1 MASAS
6 NRKSKAW
13 LTLLLIAAA
22 ICLLW
27 AIVIY
32 GEVSRQA
39 SRQELRKADAIVVFG
54 AAEYYGHPSAV
65 FRARLDH
72 AYVLF
77 QRGFAPL
84 IVITGGAADVPR
96 YSEGGVG
103 RDYLIAK
110 GVPDEDIIAETQS
123 SDTSES
129 AERVGAIFHTN
140 DLHSCL
146 AVSDGYHMF
155 RVMKMLQKQG
165 IIAYPSPRPDSRV
178 PSRWARV
185 RANLREVAGYTA
197 WKLGLDEP

>member
-1 MASAS
+1 MTSAS
-6 NRKSKAW
+6 HPKKRIGFA
-13 LTLLLIAAA
+13 LLLIAVG
-22 ICLLW
+22 ICIAW
-27 AIVIY
+27 TIVVY
-32 GEVSRQA
+32 FQVSRQS

-72 AYVLF
+72 AYLLF
-77 QRGFAPL
+77 QRGLAPL

-110 GVPDEDIIAETQS
+110 GVPDQDVIAETQS
-123 SDTSES
+123 SDTNES
-129 AERVGAIFHTN
+129 AERVGAIFHAN

-155 RVMKMLQKQG
+155 RVIKMLQKQG
-165 IIAYPSPRPDSRV
+165 IVAYSSPRPDSRV
-178 PSRWARV
+178 PSRWVRV
-185 RANLREVAGYTA
+185 RVNLREVVGYTA
-197 WKLGLDEP
+197 WKLGLG

>member
-1 MASAS
+1 MTSAPHPQ
-6 NRKSKAW
+6 KKPWLALALLAVAICIAW
-13 LTLLLIAAA
+13 TLL
-22 ICLLW
+22 
-27 AIVIY
+27 VY
-32 GEVSRQA
+32 TEVSRQA
-39 SRQELRKADAIVVFG
+39 SRQDLRKADAIVVFG

-110 GVPDEDIIAETQS
+110 GVPDENIIAETQS

-129 AERVGAIFHTN
+129 AKRVGAIFRAN

-155 RVMKMLQKQG
+155 RVIKMLQKQG

-185 RANLREVAGYTA
+185 RVNLREVAGYTA
-197 WKLGLDEP
+197 WKLGLG

>member
-1 MASAS
+1 MTSAPHS
-6 NRKSKAW
+6 QRKMW
-13 LTLLLIAAA
+13 LTLALIAAA
-22 ICLLW
+22 MCIAW
-27 AIVIY
+27 TIVVY
-32 GEVSRQA
+32 GEVARQA
-39 SRQELRKADAIVVFG
+39 SRQDLRKADAIVVFG

-72 AYVLF
+72 AYLLF
-77 QRGFAPL
+77 QRGLAPL

-110 GVPDEDIIAETQS
+110 GVPDQDIIAETQS

-129 AERVGAIFHTN
+129 AERVGAIFHAN

-155 RVMKMLQKQG
+155 RVIKMLQKQG
-165 IIAYPSPRPDSRV
+165 IVAYPSPRPDSRV
-178 PSRWARV
+178 SSRWARV
-185 RANLREVAGYTA
+185 RVNLREVAGYTA
-197 WKLGLDEP
+197 WKLGLS

>member
-1 MASAS
+1 MTSAPHPQ
-6 NRKSKAW
+6 KKMW
-13 LTLLLIAAA
+13 LTLALIAAG
-22 ICLLW
+22 ICVVW
-27 AIVIY
+27 TIVVY
-32 GEVSRQA
+32 SEVARQA
-39 SRQELRKADAIVVFG
+39 SRQDVRKADAIVVFG

-72 AYVLF
+72 AYLLF
-77 QRGFAPL
+77 QRGLAPL

-110 GVPDEDIIAETQS
+110 GVPDQDIIAETQS

-140 DLHSCL
+140 DLHTCL

-165 IIAYPSPRPDSRV
+165 IVAYPSPRPDSRV

-185 RANLREVAGYTA
+185 RVNLREVAGYTA
-197 WKLGLDEP
+197 WKLGLG